1 ACLDDAG
8 ARARRA
14 QERRARAFSAIAG
27 SSGADGC
34 RLERAVRALCAA
46 RCAGAHARPYRPHI
60 RCKERNM
67 TLVRSAATIAAAL
80 AALLALAGWNTDKPP
95 VLQGWVEADLIFV
108 GPDEAGRIE
117 FLNVRQ
123 GDQVA
128 LRSLLFTLD
137 AELQQA
143 DLQVQEATL
152 KNAQLAYERAVTLVR
167 TNAGTQKAVEDA
179 EAAQRTAQARLNS
192 AKTRL
197 ERRKMFSP
205 VEGSVE
211 QLYFRVG
218 EMVAAGRPVVALLP
232 PGNVKIRFFVA
243 EAKLPEIRIDNEV
256 AVHCDGCAD
265 GLTAKISFISR
276 ASEFTP
282 PVIYSLEERNKLVFM
297 IEARPD
303 QPEKF
308 RVGQP
313 VTVSLSSSP
322 TSQGAARC
330 R

>member
-1 ACLDDAG
+1 MTPV
-8 ARARRA
+8 RF
-14 QERRARAFSAIAG
+14 AFVLAIALG
-27 SSGADGC
+27 LSGC
-34 RLERAVRALCAA
+34 
-46 RCAGAHARPYRPHI
+46 
-60 RCKERNM
+60 
-67 TLVRSAATIAAAL
+67 
-80 AALLALAGWNTDKPP
+80 NTDKPP

-117 FLNVRQ
+117 TLNVRQ
-123 GDQVA
+123 GDQVI
-128 LRSLLFTLD
+128 LRAPLLTLD

-152 KNAQLAYERAVTLVR
+152 KNTQLAYDRAVTLVR
-167 TNAGTQKAVEDA
+167 SNAGTQKAVEEA

-192 AKTRL
+192 AKTKL

-218 EMVAAGRPVVALLP
+218 EMVLAGKPVIALLP

-243 EAKLPEIRIDNEV
+243 EAKLPEIKIDDGV
-256 AVHCDGCAD
+256 RVHCDGCAD
-265 GLTAKISFISR
+265 GLTARISFISR
-276 ASEFTP
+276 SSEFTP

-303 QPEKF
+303 QPDKF

-313 VTVSLSSSP
+313 VTVSLASSLNSKPSP
-322 TSQGAARC
+322 SFSSQGPAQ
-330 R
+330 

>member
-1 ACLDDAG
+1 MTP
-8 ARARRA
+8 
-14 QERRARAFSAIAG
+14 
-27 SSGADGC
+27 
-34 RLERAVRALCAA
+34 VRFAL
-46 RCAGAHARPYRPHI
+46 
-60 RCKERNM
+60 M
-67 TLVRSAATIAAAL
+67 L
-80 AALLALAGWNTDKPP
+80 AAVLGLSGCSSDRPP

-117 FLNVRQ
+117 TLNVRQ

-128 LRSLLFTLD
+128 LRAPLLTLD

-143 DLQVQEATL
+143 DLQVQEATM
-152 KNAQLAYERAVTLVR
+152 KNAQLAYDRAMTLMR

-179 EAAQRTAQARLNS
+179 EAAQRTAQARFNS

-197 ERRKMFSP
+197 DRRKLFSP

-218 EMVAAGRPVVALLP
+218 EMVSAGRPVVALLP

-243 EAKLPEIRIDNEV
+243 EAKLPEIRFDDTIGV
-256 AVHCDGCAD
+256 YCDGCAP
-265 GLTAKISFISR
+265 GLTARISFISR
-276 ASEFTP
+276 SSEFTP

-303 QPEKF
+303 QPDQF

-313 VTVSLSSSP
+313 VTVSLSTPPSSAP
-322 TSQGAARC
+322 SSKLSSERPV

>member
-1 ACLDDAG
+1 MTP
-8 ARARRA
+8 
-14 QERRARAFSAIAG
+14 
-27 SSGADGC
+27 
-34 RLERAVRALCAA
+34 VRFAL
-46 RCAGAHARPYRPHI
+46 
-60 RCKERNM
+60 
-67 TLVRSAATIAAAL
+67 VAAAVL
-80 AALLALAGWNTDKPP
+80 GLAGCNTDRPP

-117 FLNVRQ
+117 TLNVRQ
-123 GDQVA
+123 GDQVN
-128 LRSLLFTLD
+128 LRAPLLTLD

-143 DLQVQEATL
+143 DLQVQEAAL
-152 KNAQLAYERAVTLVR
+152 KNAQLAYDRAVTLLR
-167 TNAGTQKAVEDA
+167 TNAGTQKALEDA
-179 EAAQRTAQARLNS
+179 EATQRTAQARLNS

-218 EMVAAGRPVVALLP
+218 EMVSAGRPVIALLP

-243 EAKLPEIRIDNEV
+243 EAKLPEIKIDDTV
-256 AVHCDGCAD
+256 GVFCDGCAP
-265 GLTAKISFISR
+265 GLTARISFISR

-303 QPEKF
+303 QPERF

-313 VTVSLSSSP
+313 VTVSLSSAPS
-322 TSQGAARC
+322 SRVSSEGAAR
-330 R
+330 

>member
-1 ACLDDAG
+1 
-8 ARARRA
+8 
-14 QERRARAFSAIAG
+14 
-27 SSGADGC
+27 
-34 RLERAVRALCAA
+34 
-46 RCAGAHARPYRPHI
+46 
-60 RCKERNM
+60 M
-67 TLVRSAATIAAAL
+67 TLVRVAL
-80 AALLALAGWNTDKPP
+80 VVVAVLGLAGCNTDRPP

-117 FLNVRQ
+117 TLNVRQ
-123 GDQVA
+123 GDHVELRA
-128 LRSLLFTLD
+128 LLLTLD
-137 AELQQA
+137 SELQQA
-143 DLQVQEATL
+143 DLQVQEAAL
-152 KNAQLAYERAVTLVR
+152 KNAQLAYDRAVALVR

-197 ERRKMFSP
+197 ERRKLFSP

-211 QLYFRVG
+211 QLYYRVG
-218 EMVAAGRPVVALLP
+218 EMVSAGRPVVALLP

-243 EAKLPEIRIDNEV
+243 EAKLPEIRIDD
-256 AVHCDGCAD
+256 AVGIHCDGCAE

-276 ASEFTP
+276 SSEFTP

-303 QPEKF
+303 QPERF

-313 VTVSLSSSP
+313 VSVSLASSRSP
-322 TSQGAARC
+322 SLSPAPSSKPSAQGPAP
-330 R
+330 

>member
-1 ACLDDAG
+1 MTPVRFALLLFAG
-8 ARARRA
+8 LGL
-14 QERRARAFSAIAG
+14 AG
-27 SSGADGC
+27 C
-34 RLERAVRALCAA
+34 NAA
-46 RCAGAHARPYRPHI
+46 R
-60 RCKERNM
+60 
-67 TLVRSAATIAAAL
+67 
-80 AALLALAGWNTDKPP
+80 PP

-117 FLNVRQ
+117 TLNVRQ
-123 GDQVA
+123 GDQVT
-128 LRSLLFTLD
+128 LRAPLLTLD

-152 KNAQLAYERAVTLVR
+152 KNAQLAYDRAVTLVR
-167 TNAGTQKAVEDA
+167 SNAGTQRAMDEA

-192 AKTRL
+192 SKTRL

-218 EMVAAGRPVVALLP
+218 EMVSAGRPVIALLP

-243 EAKLPEIRIDNEV
+243 EAKLPAIKIDEV
-256 AVHCDGCAD
+256 VGVYCDGCAD
-265 GLTAKISFISR
+265 GLTARISFISR
-276 ASEFTP
+276 SSEFTP

-313 VTVSLSSSP
+313 VTVSLSSTLSPSP
-322 TSQGAARC
+322 TVSPGAATMPSATPPSPSSSPSSPGPAQ
-330 R
+330 